1 MFTLCFFQLHD
12 YTVNLKCDCFEGATE
27 SSRYILILFLLLGQ
41 REYGKNV
48 LLNLHF
54 LMYHKKKNTN
64 IWKNLKA
71 SSLLNEEAGEIYLS
85 TFARITN
92 SNPNKSN
99 FEHMR
104 RYLHMLPFVW
114 KATKDLE
121 DDTHFEFTAGIDPE
135 EGKCDQGHVQ
145 KKHYRIKPDDVK
157 VELVSAS
164 LNTFIEECETVIRTG
179 TPFMQEEQSP
189 AEGKERKQAEEK
201 KQQARPAH
209 LRPKLETG
217 IFYVQSII
225 LPRLQREQ
233 TFLRENLSTFWGE
246 DPMVEVWPMSD
257 RDKRRFGPEQEEVQE
272 ELLEIQQRLDQ
283 NDAKVEH
290 LYAYNVLPSR
300 SGVIWILT
308 IHACISNRSKQGW
321 QKMFSL
327 QHDKCLTVE
336 QDSTHTYEHG
346 AIWKSV
352 A

>member
-1 MFTLCFFQLHD
+1 
-12 YTVNLKCDCFEGATE
+12 
-27 SSRYILILFLLLGQ
+27 
-41 REYGKNV
+41 
-48 LLNLHF
+48 
-54 LMYHKKKNTN
+54 
-64 IWKNLKA
+64 
-71 SSLLNEEAGEIYLS
+71 
-85 TFARITN
+85 
-92 SNPNKSN
+92 
-99 FEHMR
+99 
-104 RYLHMLPFVW
+104 
-114 KATKDLE
+114 
-121 DDTHFEFTAGIDPE
+121 
-135 EGKCDQGHVQ
+135 
-145 KKHYRIKPDDVK
+145 
-157 VELVSAS
+157 
-164 LNTFIEECETVIRTG
+164 
-179 TPFMQEEQSP
+179 MQEEQSP